1 MRFLIIILLEIIRK
15 GAALINLIK
24 KLRVNKEMTQTELAT
39 ACGVTQG
46 TIAQWEKGIAFPKA
60 EKIPTLCRVLG
71 CDSNLLLK
79 AAEDRQKKKV
89 G

>member
-1 MRFLIIILLEIIRK
+1 M
-15 GAALINLIK
+15 ALINLIK
-24 KLRVNKEMTQTELAT
+24 KLRVNKEMTQAQLAI

-60 EKIPTLCRVLG
+60 GKIPTLCRVLE

-79 AAEDRQKKKV
+79 AAEERMKKKV